1 MPYKTLAEKVAAN
14 RRWRHRNPSK
24 AAEYSKRW
32 RTKNP
37 EKARIAIENWKAA
50 NPEKVLRKMRRN
62 RGLPEP
68 TRAEPKLCE
77 CCGGPPGK
85 NRFLSLDHCH
95 KTGEFRGWLCQKCNI
110 GIGKL
115 GDNEEGVLRALD
127 YLRRDHTSPLDNPCE
142 AALNHNLHS

>member
-1 MPYKTLAEKVAAN
+1 MPFKTLAEKVAFN
-14 RRWRHRNPSK
+14 RGWRHRNPTK

-50 NPEKVLRKMRRN
+50 NPEKVLRKMRRG

-68 TRAEPKLCE
+68 TRDSPKLCE
-77 CCGGPPGK
+77 CCGGPPDK
-85 NRFLSLDHCH
+85 RFLSLDHCH
-95 KTGEFRGWLCQKCNI
+95 KTGKFRGWLCQRCNM

-115 GDNEEGVLRALD
+115 GDDESGLLKALE
-127 YLRRDHTSPLDNPCE
+127 YLRRCVISESP
-142 AALNHNLHS
+142 